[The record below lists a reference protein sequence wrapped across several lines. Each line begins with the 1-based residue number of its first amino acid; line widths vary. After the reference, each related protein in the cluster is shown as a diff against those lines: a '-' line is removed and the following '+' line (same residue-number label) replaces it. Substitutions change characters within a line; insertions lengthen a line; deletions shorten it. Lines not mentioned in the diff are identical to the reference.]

1 MYNTNKILLYYMYGK
16 QRINVKEFFKKI
28 KKIFEKK
35 KYFFEISNLFRSWK
49 HRIKGKTGENRWKLG
64 EKCIKT

>member
-35 KYFFEISNLFRSWK
+35 KYFFEISNLFRS
-49 HRIKGKTGENRWKLG
+49 
-64 EKCIKT
+64 